1 MRLRVDRQQF
11 IIEPETDADR
21 AFMLMLHQEVGTVST
36 SWGMIEPDP
45 PDTALS
51 IMPVMVIDFTTKFED
66 MEANK

>member
-36 SWGMIEPDP
+36 SWGMTETQP

-51 IMPVMVIDFTTKFED
+51 IMPVMVIEWTTKSEE
-66 MEANK
+66 MEGNK